1 MPAAAAAE
9 TAAVATAAATAT
21 ECHVRTIIFKVLDV
35 ESLTS

>member
-1 MPAAAAAE
+1 MPAAATAAE
-9 TAAVATAAATAT
+9 TTAVATAAAT

>member
-9 TAAVATAAATAT
+9 TAAVATAAAT
-21 ECHVRTIIFKVLDV
+21 ECHVRRIIFKMLDV

>member
-9 TAAVATAAATAT
+9 TAAVATAAAT
-21 ECHVRTIIFKVLDV
+21 ECHVRIVIIKVLDV